1 MKSEII
7 YLELKTG
14 YSDNGP
20 AWIGKGFYSKSGQSI
35 YFNNKVFKRGSGI
48 SGNYY
53 DIETGDEY
61 WISGVKK
68 NGFDRHWAG
77 NGKILIDRGILPEYL
92 KMISASELPKNKFE
106 LVDLNNTPNK
116 SLANEIEN
124 QKQEA
129 TFDESI
135 RFKKSNELTD
145 KELSELLEYYNN
157 MDLSQLPKKARHSYQ
172 ETIEDVELEILKRNT
187 NKRKY

>member
-1 MKSEII
+1 MKSDII
-7 YLELKTG
+7 YVELKSG

-53 DIETGDEY
+53 DIETMNEY

-68 NGFDRHWAG
+68 DGTDRHWAG
-77 NGKILIDRGILPEYL
+77 NGKIMIDISILPEYL
-92 KMISASELPKNKFE
+92 QIINANELPKNKFE
-106 LVDLNNTPNK
+106 LTDLNNIPNK

-124 QKQEA
+124 
-129 TFDESI
+129 
-135 RFKKSNELTD
+135 
-145 KELSELLEYYNN
+145 
-157 MDLSQLPKKARHSYQ
+157 
-172 ETIEDVELEILKRNT
+172 
-187 NKRKY
+187 RKM

>member
-7 YLELKTG
+7 YVELKTG

-53 DIETGDEY
+53 DIETMNEY

-68 NGFDRHWAG
+68 DGTDRHWAG
-77 NGKILIDRGILPEYL
+77 NGKIMIDKSTLPEYL
-92 KMISASELPKNKFE
+92 QIINANELPKNKFE
-106 LVDLNNTPNK
+106 LTDLNNIPNK

-124 QKQEA
+124 
-129 TFDESI
+129 
-135 RFKKSNELTD
+135 
-145 KELSELLEYYNN
+145 
-157 MDLSQLPKKARHSYQ
+157 
-172 ETIEDVELEILKRNT
+172 
-187 NKRKY
+187 RKM

>member
-7 YLELKTG
+7 YVELKTG

-53 DIETGDEY
+53 DIETMNEY

-68 NGFDRHWAG
+68 DGRDRHWSG
-77 NGKILIDRGILPEYL
+77 NGKIMFDKSILPEYL
-92 KMISASELPKNKFE
+92 QIINANELPKNKFE
-106 LVDLNNTPNK
+106 LTDLNNIPNK

-124 QKQEA
+124 
-129 TFDESI
+129 
-135 RFKKSNELTD
+135 
-145 KELSELLEYYNN
+145 
-157 MDLSQLPKKARHSYQ
+157 
-172 ETIEDVELEILKRNT
+172 
-187 NKRKY
+187 RKM

>member
-7 YLELKTG
+7 YVELKSG

-20 AWIGKGFYSKSGQSI
+20 AWIAKGFYSKSGQSI

-53 DIETGDEY
+53 DIENGDEY

-68 NGFDRHWAG
+68 DGTDRHWAG
-77 NGKILIDRGILPEYL
+77 NGKIMIDKSILPEYL
-92 KMISASELPKNKFE
+92 QIINANELPKNKFE
-106 LVDLNNTPNK
+106 LTDLHNIPNK

-124 QKQEA
+124 
-129 TFDESI
+129 
-135 RFKKSNELTD
+135 
-145 KELSELLEYYNN
+145 
-157 MDLSQLPKKARHSYQ
+157 
-172 ETIEDVELEILKRNT
+172 
-187 NKRKY
+187 RKM

>member
-7 YLELKTG
+7 YVELKTG

-53 DIETGDEY
+53 DIETMNEY

-68 NGFDRHWAG
+68 DGTDRHWAG
-77 NGKILIDRGILPEYL
+77 NGKIMIDKSTLAEYL
-92 KMISASELPKNKFE
+92 QIINANELPKNKFE
-106 LVDLNNTPNK
+106 LTDLNNIPNK

-124 QKQEA
+124 
-129 TFDESI
+129 
-135 RFKKSNELTD
+135 
-145 KELSELLEYYNN
+145 
-157 MDLSQLPKKARHSYQ
+157 
-172 ETIEDVELEILKRNT
+172 
-187 NKRKY
+187 RKM

>member
-7 YLELKTG
+7 YVELKSG

-35 YFNNKVFKRGSGI
+35 YFNNKVFKRSSGI

-53 DIETGDEY
+53 DIETMNEY

-68 NGFDRHWAG
+68 DGTDRHWAG
-77 NGKILIDRGILPEYL
+77 NGKITLDKSILIEYL
-92 KMISASELPKNKFE
+92 KIINAIELPKNKFE
-106 LVDLNNTPNK
+106 IADLNNVPNK

-124 QKQEA
+124 
-129 TFDESI
+129 
-135 RFKKSNELTD
+135 
-145 KELSELLEYYNN
+145 
-157 MDLSQLPKKARHSYQ
+157 
-172 ETIEDVELEILKRNT
+172 
-187 NKRKY
+187 RKM

>member
-7 YLELKTG
+7 YVELKTG
-14 YSDNGP
+14 YTDNGP

-53 DIETGDEY
+53 DIETMNEY

-68 NGFDRHWAG
+68 DGTDRHWAG
-77 NGKILIDRGILPEYL
+77 NGKIMIDKSTLPEYL
-92 KMISASELPKNKFE
+92 QIINANELPKNKFE
-106 LVDLNNTPNK
+106 LTDLNNIPNK

-124 QKQEA
+124 
-129 TFDESI
+129 
-135 RFKKSNELTD
+135 
-145 KELSELLEYYNN
+145 
-157 MDLSQLPKKARHSYQ
+157 
-172 ETIEDVELEILKRNT
+172 
-187 NKRKY
+187 RKM